1 MTNRTASSLSA
12 MALSAVV
19 TLALLLGIDSLAVQQ
34 HAGTDM
40 AAAAAQA
47 HTAAV
52 KSAQP
57 QS

>member
-1 MTNRTASSLSA
+1 MTNRTASSFSA

-19 TLALLLGIDSLAVQQ
+19 TLALLLGIDTLAVHE
-34 HAGTDM
+34 HAATDM

-47 HTAAV
+47 QTVAV

-57 QS
+57 RS